1 MIFKIQRD
9 WLFLTANVAK
19 CKTIKLLIYRWR
31 EIFKKRKK
39 KKKRKK
45 IIKDEQWFERVASW
59 KQTLVRQSSCST
71 AGIIRIWR
79 MQNRQW
85 RARVKLCMP
94 RINGPQYANVYKVSG
109 TFCQPLFPGLW
120 KPDRELAYPTSLSAF
135 HSVRVT
141 FRETKP
147 KFPLHVPPPPI
158 TDRRFL
164 PCQPIGDLSSLLPLR
179 NEILK
184 LAQIKHLRQWNLIV
198 STTIKRAIW
207 INYSVWINW
216 IFSISRYNIN
226 HSSI

>member
-1 MIFKIQRD
+1 M
-9 WLFLTANVAK
+9 ANVAK

-45 IIKDEQWFERVASW
+45 IIKDEQWFERMASW

-109 TFCQPLFPGLW
+109 TFCQPLFSGLW

-147 KFPLHVPPPPI
+147 KFPLHVPLADYRSPI
-158 TDRRFL
+158 PSLPTNRRSFF
-164 PCQPIGDLSSLLPLR
+164 DFSSLLPLR

-184 LAQIKHLRQWNLIV
+184 LPQIKHLRQWNLIV

-216 IFSISRYNIN
+216 ILRDFSRYNIN
-226 HSSI
+226 HSPI